1 MLYKGDDTNAFNNKF
16 LTIDV
21 EGIENVTISKAE
33 FKCGTILKTFE
44 NPTFPLEVNF
54 TGEETKKLLGSNSC
68 YLAIFDEFGRKRTL
82 DGHLTFT
89 CAEEVV

>member
-16 LTIDV
+16 LTIDL

-44 NPTFPLEVNF
+44 NPTFPLQIDLNC
-54 TGEETKKLLGSNSC
+54 EETKKLLRTNCC
-68 YLAIFDEFGRKRTL
+68 YLAVYDELGRKRTCK
-82 DGHLTFT
+82 GNITFT
-89 CAEEVV
+89 CAEKVV